1 MDDSAA
7 QSGRGI
13 HVVHTGQRITDDC
26 EVVCERELHP
36 LFCRA
41 AVLQQS
47 KASVPLV
54 RVAAGQVEAEG
65 HVLDELFG
73 PAVVLQPHSLRAVQQ
88 KDQVHRPSD
97 TGGHSRLWRRH
108 TQNQTMLRPKQPKKH
123 QKHSNAAKIKKQHQ
137 QETTSLRLLCSF
149 IALR

>member
-1 MDDSAA
+1 MDDGAA

-13 HVVHTGQRITDDC
+13 HVVHIGQRIADDC

-36 LFCRA
+36 VFCRA

-54 RVAAGQVEAEG
+54 RVAAGQVEAAG

-73 PAVVLQPHSLRAVQQ
+73 PAVVLQPHSLRAVQH
-88 KDQVHRPSD
+88 KDHVHRPSD
-97 TGGHSRLWRRH
+97 TGGHSRLWR
-108 TQNQTMLRPKQPKKH
+108 
-123 QKHSNAAKIKKQHQ
+123 
-137 QETTSLRLLCSF
+137 
-149 IALR
+149 